1 VTEPAGTGLLLDSH
15 VLLWWLSDAEDLSAE
30 VKNRI
35 DTELVVCFSAV
46 SVWELSI
53 KESAGKLKLPDDFV
67 EVLEGSGL
75 IELPVRRVHGPVAG
89 RLPAIHRDPFD
100 RMLVAQALVED
111 LALVTRDQF
120 VQRYDV
126 QTVKA

>member
-1 VTEPAGTGLLLDSH
+1 MTESADTGLLLDSH
-15 VLLWWLSDAEDLSAE
+15 VLLWWLSDADDLSAE
-30 VKNRI
+30 LKERI
-35 DTELVVCFSAV
+35 DTELVVCFSAA

-53 KESAGKLKLPDDFV
+53 KEAAGKLEVPGDFA
-67 EVLEGSGL
+67 EALEHSGL

-111 LALVTRDQF
+111 LALVTRDRF